1 MGQALLIYGDWETC
15 RQKHMKLSREVKAS
29 PGHQE
34 ISSRLSGWLSGCDKP
49 RHRPQWPKL
58 QGQRAE
64 RSRGLSEELPPTPL
78 LQGWADEGELTYL
91 LPEAR
96 VAMGYGDAGESVEA
110 GSAWH
115 LVHSEGLGPLW
126 NQARKRKTAS
136 WCQRLQ

>member
-1 MGQALLIYGDWETC
+1 MIYGDWETC
-15 RQKHMKLSREVKAS
+15 RQKHVKLRREVKAS

-34 ISSRLSGWLSGCDKP
+34 TSSMLSGCDKP

-64 RSRGLSEELPPTPL
+64 KSRGLSEELPQTPL
-78 LQGWADEGELTYL
+78 LRGWTDEGELAYL

-96 VAMGYGDAGESVEA
+96 VAMGYGDAGESIEA
-110 GSAWH
+110 GSVWP
-115 LVHSEGLGPLW
+115 LVPSEGLGPLW
-126 NQARKRKTAS
+126 NQARNRKTAS